1 MLTLRFL
8 AYTSATAAL
17 LLTSAC
23 RVDFDGNDGGGQYQ
37 ENFHANFKVDSG
49 SRLSL
54 DNENGSVEILAWDKN
69 EVDVNATKYASSQS
83 QLSDVKIES
92 NATPTLVSIRTL
104 RQHTIHGNSGARY
117 TIRVPKHMILDR
129 IHSTNGGINVE
140 GVAAPVTLEST
151 NGGLKF
157 TRVDGRIE
165 GRTTNGSIEL
175 SSCQGDSLLNSTN
188 GRIEGD
194 VDGGT
199 VDAHT
204 TNGDI
209 ELHIAHMDGKGP
221 LRMITSNGRI
231 DVTLD
236 AGHDLRATTTN
247 SSIRIHLPST
257 ANADIHART
266 SHAKVTSDFE
276 TSRESEA
283 NQDEHGERHSL
294 DSRIGSGGPL
304 IDLNTSNGSIHIDKR

>member
-1 MLTLRFL
+1 MYPALRVLPF
-8 AYTSATAAL
+8 AAAL
-17 LLTSAC
+17 MLLSSC
-23 RVDFDGNDGGGQYQ
+23 RVDFDNDGGQYQ
-37 ENFHANFKVDSG
+37 ESFHSNFKVDSG
-49 SRLSL
+49 ARLSL
-54 DNENGSVEILAWDKN
+54 DNENGAVEILAWDKN
-69 EVDVNATKYASSQS
+69 EVDVNGTKYASSQS

-92 NATPTLVSIRTL
+92 NATPTLVTLRTL
-104 RQHTIHGNSGARY
+104 RQRTMHGSSGARY

-129 IHSTNGGINVE
+129 IHSTNGGITVE

-151 NGGLKF
+151 NGGLHL
-157 TRVDGRIE
+157 TRVEGRIE

-194 VDGGT
+194 IDNGV

-209 ELHIAHMDGKGP
+209 ELHIGKLDGKGP

-231 DVTLD
+231 DVSLD
-236 AGHDLRATTTN
+236 AGHDLRASTTN
-247 SSIRIHLPST
+247 SSIRIHLPAS

-266 SHAKVTSDFE
+266 SHAKITSDFE
-276 TSRESEA
+276 SSRDERAGE
-283 NQDEHGERHSL
+283 DEHGERHSL
-294 DSRIGSGGPL
+294 DSRIGSGGAL
-304 IDLNTSNGSIHIDKR
+304 IDLNTSNGSIHIEKR